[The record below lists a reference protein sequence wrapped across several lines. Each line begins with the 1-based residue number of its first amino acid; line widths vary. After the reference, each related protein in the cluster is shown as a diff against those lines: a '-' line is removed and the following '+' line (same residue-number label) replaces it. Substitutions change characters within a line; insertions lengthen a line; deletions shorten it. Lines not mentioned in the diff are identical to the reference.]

1 MSIRFLADENFKLA
15 IVEGLLLQSPN
26 LDIVRVQDVGLV
38 GLNDPALLAWAAQEE
53 RTLLTH
59 DVNTIPNFA
68 YERIIAG
75 LPMPG
80 VIEIRQGT
88 LIGQAIAEI
97 LIYAEFWQEYEGQVC
112 YIPI

>member
-1 MSIRFLADENFKLA
+1 MSIRFIADENFKRA

-38 GLNDPALLAWAAQEE
+38 GLDDPALLAWAAQEE
-53 RTLLTH
+53 RILLTH
-59 DVNTIPNFA
+59 DVSTIPNYA

-80 VIEIRQGT
+80 VIEVRQGIP
-88 LIGQAIAEI
+88 IGQAITEI
-97 LIYAEFWQEYEGQVC
+97 LLYIEFWQEYKGQVC
-112 YIPI
+112 YVPI